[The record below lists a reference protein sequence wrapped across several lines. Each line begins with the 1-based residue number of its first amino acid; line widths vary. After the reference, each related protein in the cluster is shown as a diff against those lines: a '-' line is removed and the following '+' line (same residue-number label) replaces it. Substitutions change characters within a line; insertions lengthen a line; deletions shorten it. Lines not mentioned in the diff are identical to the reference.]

1 MTFSHPRV
9 DPRAIDVT
17 IDADEL
23 MVTLADGRR
32 VAVPL
37 AWFPKLLHAKQSQ
50 RENWR
55 LVGDGQGI
63 HWSDLD
69 EDLSV
74 KGLLRGVEA
83 PGASQKA
90 V

>member
-1 MTFSHPRV
+1 
-9 DPRAIDVT
+9 
-17 IDADEL
+17 